1 MSILKVSYK
10 SYAKLNM
17 QRLEAHSFYELYFLL
32 KGNRTVFLGEKSF
45 PVSAGS
51 VLLIP
56 PHTLHKT
63 MGNQPSER
71 INIYISEDCLTEENL
86 QFVQS
91 HANAHIFV
99 NEETAGV
106 LRSLLTAA
114 TAEEVENDNLQAIA
128 NATLYYLK
136 SSQVTKST
144 PTYSMELEKIIRYI
158 NEHYQENI
166 TIDDLC
172 QRFFISKNSLFR
184 LFHRYLQCT
193 VVEYLLTLRL
203 NHAKNY
209 LVTTDMR
216 MEDIAEA
223 CGFHSANY
231 FSLIFKKK
239 IGISPLRYRQSHHI
253 DYT

>member
-1 MSILKVSYK
+1 MSILKISVK
-10 SYAKLNM
+10 SYPKLNM
-17 QRLEAHSFYELYFLL
+17 QRLEAHSFYEIYFLL
-32 KGNRTVFLGEKSF
+32 KGNRTIFLGEKSF

-63 MGNQPSER
+63 MGNAPSER
-71 INIYISEDCLTEENL
+71 VNIYISEDCLTQENL
-86 QFVQS
+86 QFVQDA
-91 HANAHIFV
+91 ANAHIFL

-106 LRSLLTAA
+106 LRALLTAA
-114 TAEEVENDNLQAIA
+114 ATQTPQSDNLQAIA
-128 NATLYYLK
+128 NATLCYLK
-136 SSQVTKST
+136 SSQMTKST
-144 PTYSMELEKIIRYI
+144 PTYSMELEKIVRYM

-172 QRFFISKNSLFR
+172 ARFYISKNSLFR

-209 LVTTDMR
+209 LVTTQMG
-216 MEDIAEA
+216 MERIAAA
-223 CGFHSANY
+223 CGFNSANY

-239 IGISPLRYRQSHHI
+239 MGVSPLHYRKTHHI